1 MSNPNPIEVLE
12 TVAGHE
18 CVVYYAEAGTTPP
31 LSGVDDVLESISNL
45 SVTNSF
51 TEIETTVRG
60 KPGNPLKSKTYK
72 PGLSDYG
79 LSFTLLNRKGKS
91 GTRAKDVA
99 FVRDHIDAKKPVA
112 FAVLDGP
119 GGNGRVVEGYL
130 FGGDESQGNDEANS
144 WEMSFKP
151 GETGVEIRK
160 VVNGA
165 IVTAAAPQNAT
176 IPQSDVSLDS

>member
-1 MSNPNPIEVLE
+1 MSSTDPIEVLE

-18 CVVYYAEAGTTPP
+18 CVVYYAEAGSTPP
-31 LSGVDDVLESISNL
+31 LSGVGSVLESISNL
-45 SVTNSF
+45 SVTDSF

-60 KPGNPLKSKTYK
+60 KPGNPLKTKTYK

-99 FVRDHIDAKKPVA
+99 FVRDHAESKRPVCL
-112 FAVLDGP
+112 AVLDGS
-119 GGNGRVVEGYL
+119 GGSGRIVEGYF

-151 GETGVEIRK
+151 GETGREIRK

-165 IVTAAAPQNAT
+165 IVVVPEPAPA
-176 IPQSDVSLDS
+176 PEP

>member
-1 MSNPNPIEVLE
+1 MSTPNPVEVLE

-18 CVVYYAEAGTTPP
+18 CVVYYAEAGSTPP
-31 LSGVDDVLESISNL
+31 LTGVNSVLESISNL
-45 SVTNSF
+45 SVTDSF

-60 KPGNPLKSKTYK
+60 KPGNPLKPKTYK

-91 GTRAKDVA
+91 GTRAKDVT
-99 FVRDHIDAKKPVA
+99 FVRNHAEEKKPVA
-112 FAVLDGP
+112 LAVLDGP
-119 GGNGRVVEGYL
+119 GGNGRIVEGYF

-151 GETGVEIRK
+151 GETGIEIRK
-160 VVNGA
+160 VVNGK
-165 IVTAAAPQNAT
+165 IVTNEQPQQ
-176 IPQSDVSLDS
+176 PEEEEGE